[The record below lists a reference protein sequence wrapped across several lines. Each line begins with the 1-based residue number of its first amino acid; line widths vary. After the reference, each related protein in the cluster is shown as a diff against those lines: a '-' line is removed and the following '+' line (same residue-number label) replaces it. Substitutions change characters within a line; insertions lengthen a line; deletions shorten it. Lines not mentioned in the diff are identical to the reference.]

1 VLTIISETST
11 GFDQSRKT
19 NALHRAAAVQ
29 SVAGVLGIISEGRIM
44 KAVAVLGMLW
54 FGVCSVV
61 ADEPNIR
68 VDGAWMRAVPPSM
81 SDTAIYLTI
90 ANLGKDKV
98 ALAGGKTPIADSVEP
113 MITTKSG
120 EGAKQELGMAAVDSL
135 EIPPG
140 EKLVLEP
147 GGNHLMVMGLKKH
160 PAEGEKVDL
169 TITLEP
175 GNHEIRLQIPVSRKP
190 VS

>member
-1 VLTIISETST
+1 VKQQPRV
-11 GFDQSRKT
+11 GQSRNKRYA
-19 NALHRAAAVQ
+19 ALAAAVQ
-29 SVAGVLGIISEGRIM
+29 SAAGILGIISEERM
-44 KAVAVLGMLW
+44 LKTVAVFGMLW
-54 FGVCSVV
+54 FGVCPLV
-61 ADEPNIR
+61 AEEPNIR
-68 VDGAWMRAVPPSM
+68 VDGAWMRAVPPSV

-90 ANLGKDKV
+90 ANLGKDKI
-98 ALAGGKTPIADSVEP
+98 ALTGGKTPIADSVEP

-120 EGAKQELGMAAVDSL
+120 EGAKQELGMSSVDSL

-140 EKLVLEP
+140 GKLVLEP

-160 PAEGEKVDL
+160 PAEGEKVNL

-175 GNHEIRLQIPVSRKP
+175 GNHEIRLEIPVSRKP